1 MESTAIDATPA
12 GCLFSDWI
20 ARRGVSKSTA
30 YGWRAVLG
38 IETERR
44 RAGTKVEVW
53 LSGEQEQ
60 LLNAYGDALARGLSA
75 AAALEAVGR
84 PILPLESDGMAGLV
98 PVESSGIVPVER
110 ATLVPVDA
118 TEPEPEPE
126 PAAPVESD
134 GVQRTLTLRRRL
146 AALRDAVELGAPLS
160 TAEVS
165 LLLGARPGGDVV
177 VRGRLRAVRERRNVW
192 TIEPD

>member
-30 YGWRAVLG
+30 YGWRAFLG

-44 RAGTKVEVW
+44 RVGTRIEVW
-53 LSGEQEQ
+53 LSAEQEA
-60 LLNAYGDALARGLSA
+60 LMNAYGDALARGLSA
-75 AAALEAVGR
+75 HAALEAVGR
-84 PILPLESDGMAGLV
+84 PILPLESDGAAGLV
-98 PVESSGIVPVER
+98 PVESSGLAGVAPLES
-110 ATLVPVDA
+110 DG
-118 TEPEPEPE
+118 PE

>member
-1 MESTAIDATPA
+1 MDSIATTPA

-30 YGWRAVLG
+30 YGWRSTLG
-38 IETERR
+38 IEPERR
-44 RAGTKVEVW
+44 RSGSRVEVW
-53 LSGEQEQ
+53 LSAEQEA
-60 LLNAYGDALARGLSA
+60 LLDAYGEALARGLSA
-75 AAALEAVGR
+75 SEALAAVGG
-84 PILPLESDGMAGLV
+84 PLDSTGVHALVPLESTGLAPMESDGVQPTPLESDGPDPL
-98 PVESSGIVPVER
+98 ER
-110 ATLVPVDA
+110 L
-118 TEPEPEPE
+118 
-126 PAAPVESD
+126 
-134 GVQRTLTLRRRL
+134 QRRL

-160 TAEVS
+160 TPEVA